1 MISMHKLAPE
11 KNTERKKKGTSLVFV
26 KGRVWHIEQN
36 GFKLH
41 LIKNQNSKQ
50 TKKQKIKDIKSRHSA
65 VTLVSFI
72 HAPLDFLLDLEI
84 LDFEQWTSLEL
95 ILELYIYIYIKSI
108 ISEVL
113 DAGPAGSFIKKWEQN
128 IFEM

>member
-1 MISMHKLAPE
+1 MIPKHKLAPE

-50 TKKQKIKDIKSRHSA
+50 TNKEAKNKKYK
-65 VTLVSFI
+65 VTPLWCDTRFI
-72 HAPLDFLLDLEI
+72 H
-84 LDFEQWTSLEL
+84 SR
-95 ILELYIYIYIKSI
+95 S
-108 ISEVL
+108 S
-113 DAGPAGSFIKKWEQN
+113 
-128 IFEM
+128 